1 MHMGVTE
8 QIIFHLDNMMYLI
21 YFFKKIESEIS
32 NTICVNYFFFSTFF
46 FLIIFFL
53 KKKLEVLSIISWNFL
68 FTIITIVILRK
79 VVDYRCRTHDLQ
91 RIN

>member
-32 NTICVNYFFFSTFF
+32 NTICVNYFFFPLFF
-46 FLIIFFL
+46 FDYIFF
-53 KKKLEVLSIISWNFL
+53 KKKIGSFINYIMELSFYNYYYCYFA
-68 FTIITIVILRK
+68 
-79 VVDYRCRTHDLQ
+79 
-91 RIN
+91 